1 MFNFL
6 GTMMVVRKERRTRRD
21 ASTPQDRD
29 SVITKSI
36 FLRNHI
42 PQAAAHLN
50 LNVLTVQY
58 LLT

>member
-6 GTMMVVRKERRTRRD
+6 GTMMVVRKERQTRRD

-29 SVITKSI
+29 SVITMSI

-42 PQAAAHLN
+42 PQADI
-50 LNVLTVQY
+50 
-58 LLT
+58 

>member
-29 SVITKSI
+29 SVITKS

-42 PQAAAHLN
+42 PQADI
-50 LNVLTVQY
+50 
-58 LLT
+58 